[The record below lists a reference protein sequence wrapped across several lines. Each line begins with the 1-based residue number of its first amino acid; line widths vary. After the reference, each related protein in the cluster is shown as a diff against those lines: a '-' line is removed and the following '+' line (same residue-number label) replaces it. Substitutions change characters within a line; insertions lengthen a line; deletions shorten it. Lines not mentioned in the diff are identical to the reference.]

1 MLTSFTVFGIAA
13 GIKNEN
19 RVNAA
24 GSSSVTYTVA
34 SKTSVTTSGTIME
47 GTNATFENTYTT
59 ANQIINNNSMTL
71 TISGHTSSYKIK
83 SLTMSMKSN
92 SSKGSSK
99 GAGGL
104 VFKLGSDE
112 KTIVTT
118 GTTFNQF
125 GDDTSYGTTWR
136 DVHFSNAVDFV
147 IEKDKSFSIILSAT
161 VNSLYCQSFTIEYSE
176 INSPLASIALSGQKT
191 QYNVGDELVFTGTCL
206 ATYEDGSTKEVT
218 PTIIGNVDMTTTG
231 TKTVEVSYSEDG
243 VTKTASYVIT
253 VIQIN
258 LTSIALFGEIEKKN
272 YSVGD
277 KWDLTGL
284 KLQLNWD
291 VIDPTY
297 LELDDENVAY
307 ECQPETATDT
317 SVTSFSLYV
326 LYKDKELNETISGLT
341 VELVETDVITASD
354 LAATSTTYANFSN
367 VKKNTAI
374 YAGNTAKDSSNIQI
388 RSKNSSGIVTTTS
401 GGTLKSISIT
411 FATNTP
417 SGRVIDVYAKN
428 SAYTESADLYD
439 NDNNEGTKV
448 TSLTYSTTNSGTK
461 YTYEFETDYEYIGIR
476 SKSLAIYIS
485 EISISWIP
493 KASSFGTL
501 NHIKVTTLPNKTDY
515 LVGETFVPD
524 GLVVTAYDAVDEETA
539 NKIVV
544 LHNDANL
551 TIVHDE
557 TFTTVGE
564 NEILLEYEKDGKTAG
579 TSFNVTV
586 HGLRRFEKI
595 IAPLT
600 DWSGSYIITSS
611 NDNKIF
617 NSNVNTLDSTD
628 NASDITMADNIISNY
643 VFNTFTIE
651 KISNSDSES
660 DLYTI
665 KSNKGLYIGNTKADN
680 TLMSSDTTQ
689 YTNSISFENGSATI
703 TASGGYKLNFNAQA
717 KRFRYYSS
725 GSVNLYRLV
734 NDDAE
739 TFSTSIIND
748 LTCDPTGATAPS
760 LDEWNLLQELYLTLA
775 NEAKEYL
782 LTSGASES
790 GSTIQKALAKYE
802 YIISKYGNQY
812 TNFIGREVNAS
823 NMSKLSIT
831 KATNRNISIVLV
843 IVTMSTL
850 TTFLGLY
857 LLRKKKEQ

>member
-24 GSSSVTYTVA
+24 GSSSVTYTIV
-34 SKTSVTTSGTIME
+34 SKTSVDTSGTIME
-47 GTNATFENTYTT
+47 GTSATFENTYSNS
-59 ANQIINNNSMTL
+59 NQITKNNSMTL

-83 SLTMSMKSN
+83 SLTISMKSN
-92 SSKGSSK
+92 KSA

-104 VFKLGSDE
+104 VFKLASAE
-112 KTIVTT
+112 TTIVKT

-125 GDDTSYGTTWR
+125 GDNTEYGSTWR
-136 DVHFSNAVDFV
+136 DVTFSNAVDFV

-176 INSPLASIALSGQKT
+176 INSSPLASIALSGQKT

-231 TKTVEVSYSEDG
+231 TKTVNVSYSEDG

-341 VELVETDVITASD
+341 VKLVETDVITASD
-354 LAATSTTYANFSN
+354 LAANSTTYANFSN

-374 YAGNTAKDSSNIQI
+374 YAGNTAKDSKGDIQI
-388 RSKNSSGIVTTTS
+388 RSTNSSGIVTTTS
-401 GGTLKSISIT
+401 GGTLMSISIT
-411 FATNTP
+411 FATNTAD
-417 SGRVIDVYAKN
+417 GRVIDVYAKN
-428 SAYTESADLYD
+428 SAYTESANLYGTNTD
-439 NDNNEGTKV
+439 KGTKV
-448 TSLTYSTTNSGTK
+448 TSLTYLTTNSGTK

-476 SKSLAIYIS
+476 SNSGVIYIS

-515 LVGETFVPD
+515 LVGETFVRD

-551 TIVHDE
+551 TIVYDE
-557 TFTTVGE
+557 TFTTAGE
-564 NEILLEYEKDGKTAG
+564 NEILLEYEKDGKTAE

-628 NASDITMADNIISNY
+628 NASDITMADNIISTY

>member
-34 SKTSVTTSGTIME
+34 SRTNVTTSGTIME

-59 ANQIINNNSMTL
+59 ANQITKNNSMTL

-92 SSKGSSK
+92 KSN

-125 GDDTSYGTTWR
+125 GDNISYGTTWR

-176 INSPLASIALSGQKT
+176 INSSPLASIALSGQKT

-218 PTIIGNVDMTTTG
+218 PTIIDNVDMTTTG
-231 TKTVEVSYSEDG
+231 TKTVNVTYSEDG

-417 SGRVIDVYAKN
+417 SGQVIDVYAKN
-428 SAYTESADLYD
+428 SAYTESGNLYVN
-439 NDNNEGTKV
+439 NDKGTKV

-476 SKSLAIYIS
+476 SNSGAIYIS

-557 TFTTVGE
+557 SFTTAGE
-564 NEILLEYEKDGKTAG
+564 NEILLEYEKDGKTAE

-628 NASDITMADNIISNY
+628 NASDITMADNIISTY

-651 KISNSDSES
+651 KISNSES
-660 DLYTI
+660 GSYTI

-703 TASGGYKLNFNAQA
+703 TASGGYKLNFHTIA
-717 KRFRYYSS
+717 KCFRYYSS

-782 LTSGASES
+782 LTSGASKS